1 MSKRI
6 LCFGDS
12 NTWGYCPANGGR
24 YSKKVRWPG
33 RLAELTGYEV
43 IEEGL
48 NGRTSIF
55 PDPLLPWGTGASY
68 IEACVCSHQ
77 QIDLLIIMLG
87 TNDMKTYVCNCPDA
101 SAKGIAQLA
110 VMARR
115 ALGTPDLEVLL
126 IASPAIGDWALEIE
140 STMLQLNEESIVNSR
155 RLAGYLKEQAAL
167 CGCHFMD
174 ASDYAQPCREDA
186 VHLSPE
192 GHEALAQAVRSK
204 IKEIFPEEE

>member
-1 MSKRI
+1 MNKRI

-12 NTWGYCPANGGR
+12 NTWGYCPATGER
-24 YSKKVRWPG
+24 YPETVRWTG
-33 RLAELTGYEV
+33 KLAELTGDTV

-55 PDPLLPWGTGASY
+55 PDPLLPWGTGNSY

-77 QIDLLIIMLG
+77 PIDLLIIMLG

-115 ALGTPDLEVLL
+115 ALGNAKLEVLL
-126 IASPAIGDWALEIE
+126 IASPAIGEWAVEIE
-140 STMLQLNEESIVNSR
+140 STMLQLNEESIANSR
-155 RLAGYLKEQAAL
+155 RLAAYLKEQARL
-167 CGCHFMD
+167 CKCHFMD
-174 ASDYAQPCREDA
+174 ASEYVDACAEDA
-186 VHLSPE
+186 VHLSE
-192 GHEALAQAVRSK
+192 EAHEKLANAVKDKVS
-204 IKEIFPEEE
+204 EIFQ